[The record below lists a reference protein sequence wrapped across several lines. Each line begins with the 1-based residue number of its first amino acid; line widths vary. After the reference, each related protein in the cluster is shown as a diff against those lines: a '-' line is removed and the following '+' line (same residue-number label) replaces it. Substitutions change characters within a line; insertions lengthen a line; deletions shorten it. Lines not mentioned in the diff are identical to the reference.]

1 MMTAV
6 PAIAQ
11 TPAPPPPPAPPPA
24 PEPTVV
30 VAPPG
35 SAVVVTPPAA
45 APAAPAPAPA
55 NWYDKFSA
63 DAFVDA
69 YASYNANGPKPQGP
83 TATSGGTLGGNAFRA
98 FDVAQ
103 GFSLNWLG
111 VNASYAADP
120 IGGTI
125 GLRFGPGTGLYNA
138 GPDNANGLQ
147 YVKQA
152 FATWKP
158 ASKLQLDF
166 GKFDQPFGSEVADSQ
181 LNMNY
186 TRTVLFWFMQPLF
199 FTGLRATIPVADQF
213 SILAFAAN
221 GWNNSIDNNRGK
233 TFGAQVMIKPVD
245 QLILYVGYVGGPEQ
259 NDVAAGGAMMPP
271 IVDVPNANDH
281 WRHMI
286 DFVADINPTKELRL
300 LLNYDY
306 RTEDTVATGPGGH
319 SAVVYGGNLVA
330 RYAFTD
336 AFSASIRG
344 EWYHD
349 EHGDTLGLTG
359 QKVDIEDGTITLMY
373 GIGNHLAFML
383 DGRMDFAQNDATVN
397 KNKIFQENSNGV
409 TDNQFTATLGVIAST
424 K

>member
-1 MMTAV
+1 
-6 PAIAQ
+6 
-11 TPAPPPPPAPPPA
+11 
-24 PEPTVV
+24 
-30 VAPPG
+30 
-35 SAVVVTPPAA
+35 VVTPPAA
-45 APAAPAPAPA
+45 APAAAAPAPA

-69 YASYNANGPKPQGP
+69 YASYNSNGPKPQGP
-83 TATSGGTLGGNAFRA
+83 IGVSGGTIGGNAFRA

-103 GFSLNWLG
+103 GFALNWLG

-125 GLRFGPGTGLYNA
+125 GLRFGPGAVLYNA
-138 GPDNANGLQ
+138 GPSGLAPADNTIGMQ

-221 GWNNSIDNNRGK
+221 GWNNTIDNNRGK

-259 NDVAAGGAMMPP
+259 TDVAPGNAMMGPV
-271 IVDVPNANDH
+271 VDVQNANDH
-281 WRHMI
+281 WRHMV

-300 LLNYDY
+300 LLNADY
-306 RTEDTVATGPGGH
+306 RTEDTVATGAMGH
-319 SAVVYGGNLVA
+319 SEIAYGVNLVA

-336 AFSASIRG
+336 AFSAALRG

-349 EHGDTLGLTG
+349 EHGDTLGTG
-359 QKVDIEDGTITLMY
+359 SKTDIEDGTLTLMY

-383 DGRMDFAQNDATVN
+383 DGRMDFAQTDATVN
-397 KNKIFQENSNGV
+397 KNKIFQENSNGI
-409 TDNQFTATLGVIAST
+409 TDNQFTATLGIIAST